1 MHKGTHLLVD
11 CRKVSRDVCLNDGLV
26 LEAMATAAT
35 RAGATVLSQ
44 VRYHFGH
51 NSPPGFTAAILLDES
66 HCTAHSYA
74 DQGLIALDVFT
85 CGDTNPHD
93 VVKYMREIVDLGEVT
108 FKQVGR
114 FEVTD
119 EPSAVAE
126 DINESPTGRDND
138 YAPAISP

>member
-1 MHKGTHLLVD
+1 MHKGKHLLVD
-11 CRKVSRDVCLNDGLV
+11 CRGVSRDVCLNDGLV
-26 LEAMATAAT
+26 LNAMATAAT

-74 DQGLIALDVFT
+74 DLGLIALDVFT
-85 CGDTNPHD
+85 CGDTDPHD
-93 VVKYMREIVDLGEVT
+93 VLRYMRELVDLGEVT
-108 FKQVGR
+108 IQEVAR
-114 FEVTD
+114 FEVADQPVPVTD
-119 EPSAVAE
+119 NSSEPPS
-126 DINESPTGRDND
+126 SRDTD